1 MLAAGVTAAL
11 ILSNTAFASDMYATR
26 GEVAD
31 MLLHAAD
38 DYNKDVKYTD
48 IIKGYGGDGDL
59 REDQNVNRA
68 EALVMLRRA
77 FGTLPELTGHNA
89 RVALRLSA
97 RIAAQNS
104 HRTAAAVGIVHP
116 LEGFVGVI
124 TDILMDKQK
133 IRAKV
138 SMFGRDTDVE
148 LEFNQVE
155 ALV

>member
-1 MLAAGVTAAL
+1 MKTKRMLAAGVTAAL

-89 RVALRLSA
+89 RVALRS
-97 RIAAQNS
+97 
-104 HRTAAAVGIVHP
+104 GD
-116 LEGFVGVI
+116 F
-124 TDILMDKQK
+124 TDIPDWAKEDA
-133 IRAKV
+133 RA
-138 SMFGRDTDVE
+138 GRRDRGRYGGGYV
-148 LEFNQVE
+148 LAV
-155 ALV
+155 